1 MKNLKKKGFTITELV
16 IVIAVIAILAAVL
29 IPTFTGLVGKAK
41 DSVAL
46 QESRAALNAVISED
60 DIMAEVEKDGSVCYI
75 VYNDGETEKWYKY
88 DSNQMVEQKTAP
100 TVDAND
106 LIYTKDGSNEIITV
120 PNSVTLATAVAA
132 LEDLTE
138 NVAILI
144 AVANS

>member
-88 DSNQMVEQKTAP
+88 ESNQMVEANAY

>member
-88 DSNQMVEQKTAP
+88 ESNQMVEANAY

-106 LIYTKDGSNEIITV
+106 LIYTKDASNDIITI
-120 PNSVTLATAVAA
+120 PTGVTLATAVAA

>member
-88 DSNQMVEQKTAP
+88 ESNQMVEANAY

-106 LIYTKDGSNEIITV
+106 LIYTKDRSNEIITI
-120 PNSVTLATAVAA
+120 PTGVTLATAVAA